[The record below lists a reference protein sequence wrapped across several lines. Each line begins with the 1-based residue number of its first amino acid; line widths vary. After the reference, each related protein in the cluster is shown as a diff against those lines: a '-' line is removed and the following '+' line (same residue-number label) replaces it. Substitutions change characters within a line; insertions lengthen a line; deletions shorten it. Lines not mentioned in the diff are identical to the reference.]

1 MVRKRKTLQELTIK
15 DNFMFAAVMLEPSNA
30 KGLLERAL
38 GIKVDHVEI
47 SYEKSIVYNPEYKG
61 VRLDVFLKDD
71 AGTHFNVEMQA
82 ASQKLEKRARYYHDQ
97 IDMEMLVSGAEY
109 ESLPDNYVIFICDYD
124 PLGLKKYKY
133 TVRHTLAEDG
143 TYEYADGRH
152 TVFLSTVGT
161 NEKDVPEALANF
173 LKYVAAEPED
183 SDADYD
189 DSYVTQLQN
198 SVKKIKNS
206 RDMGG
211 RYMIF
216 EEMMRKE
223 YKSGHDDGVI
233 EGLERGRSEGLERGR
248 SEGLEQGRSEGKLEG
263 KLESVSYILSS
274 RFTISDDL
282 SKKLQMIS
290 NEDALQNLLIAAA
303 KAVSV
308 EEFEK
313 ELTEVLPGQV
323 ESTEKI

>member
-1 MVRKRKTLQELTIK
+1 MHKQRKTLQELTIK
-15 DNFMFAAVMLEPSNA
+15 DNFMFAAVMLEPENA
-30 KGLLERAL
+30 KGLLEL
-38 GIKVDHVEI
+38 VLEIKVDHVEI

-124 PLGLKKYKY
+124 PIGLKKYKY

-143 TYEYADGRH
+143 AYEYVDGRH

-161 NEKDVPEALANF
+161 NEEDVPEALVKF

-189 DSYVTQLQN
+189 DSYVMQLQN
-198 SVKKIKNS
+198 SVKKVKIS
-206 RDMGG
+206 RDMEG
-211 RYMIF
+211 RFMLF

-223 YKSGHDDGVI
+223 YKSGHDDGLI
-233 EGLERGRSEGLERGR
+233 EGR
-248 SEGLEQGRSEGKLEG
+248 LEG
-263 KLESVSYILSS
+263 KLELVSSFLSS
-274 RFTISDDL
+274 RFTISDEI
-282 SKKLQMIS
+282 SKKLQMIGDEEKLS
-290 NEDALQNLLIAAA
+290 ELLIAAA
-303 KAVSV
+303 KVVSAD
-308 EEFEK
+308 EFEK
-313 ELTEVLPGQV
+313 ELRKVLPDQV

>member
-1 MVRKRKTLQELTIK
+1 MARKRKTLQELTIK
-15 DNFMFAAVMLEPSNA
+15 DNFMFAAVMLETGNA

-133 TVRHTLAEDG
+133 TVRHTLAEDS
-143 TYEYADGRH
+143 TYEYVDGRH

-161 NEKDVPEALANF
+161 NEKDVPEALVN
-173 LKYVAAEPED
+173 V
-183 SDADYD
+183 
-189 DSYVTQLQN
+189 
-198 SVKKIKNS
+198 
-206 RDMGG
+206 
-211 RYMIF
+211 
-216 EEMMRKE
+216 
-223 YKSGHDDGVI
+223 
-233 EGLERGRSEGLERGR
+233 
-248 SEGLEQGRSEGKLEG
+248 
-263 KLESVSYILSS
+263 
-274 RFTISDDL
+274 
-282 SKKLQMIS
+282 
-290 NEDALQNLLIAAA
+290 
-303 KAVSV
+303 
-308 EEFEK
+308 
-313 ELTEVLPGQV
+313 
-323 ESTEKI
+323 

>member
-1 MVRKRKTLQELTIK
+1 MARKRKTLQELTIK

-133 TVRHTLAEDG
+133 TVRNTLAEDSA
-143 TYEYADGRH
+143 YEYADGRH

-161 NEKDVPEALANF
+161 NEKDVPEALVSF
-173 LKYVAAEPED
+173 LKYVAAEPEACD
-183 SDADYD
+183 DDYG

-198 SVKKIKNS
+198 SVKKIKIS
-206 RDMGG
+206 RDMEG
-211 RYMIF
+211 RFMLF

-233 EGLERGRSEGLERGR
+233 EGLERGRSEGKFD
-248 SEGLEQGRSEGKLEG
+248 GKLE
-263 KLESVSYILSS
+263 LITSFLSS

-313 ELTEVLPGQV
+313 ELAKVLPGQV

>member
-1 MVRKRKTLQELTIK
+1 MNRQRKTLQELTIK
-15 DNFMFAAVMLEPSNA
+15 DNFMFAAVMLEPENA
-30 KGLLERAL
+30 KGLLEL
-38 GIKVDHVEI
+38 VLEIKVDHVEI

-109 ESLPDNYVIFICDYD
+109 ETLPDNYVIFICDYD

-133 TVRHTLAEDG
+133 TVRHTLAEDSA
-143 TYEYADGRH
+143 YEYVDGRH

-161 NEKDVPEALANF
+161 NEKDVPEALVSF
-173 LKYVAAEPED
+173 LKYVAAGPEACD
-183 SDADYD
+183 VDYG

-198 SVKKIKNS
+198 SVKKVKIS
-206 RDMGG
+206 RDMEG
-211 RYMIF
+211 RFMLF

-223 YKSGHDDGVI
+223 YKSGHDDGMI
-233 EGLERGRSEGLERGR
+233 EGLEQGR
-248 SEGLEQGRSEGKLEG
+248 SEGLEQGRSEGKLE
-263 KLESVSYILSS
+263 SVCYILSS
-274 RFTISDDL
+274 RFTISDEL

-290 NEDALQNLLIAAA
+290 
-303 KAVSV
+303 
-308 EEFEK
+308 
-313 ELTEVLPGQV
+313 
-323 ESTEKI
+323 